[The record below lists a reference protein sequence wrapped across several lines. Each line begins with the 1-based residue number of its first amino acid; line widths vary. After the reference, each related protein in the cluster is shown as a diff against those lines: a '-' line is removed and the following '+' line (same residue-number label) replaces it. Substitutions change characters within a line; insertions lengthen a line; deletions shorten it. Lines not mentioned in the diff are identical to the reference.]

1 MVSPETATMAVM
13 QVSLFFTISA
23 MAATSA
29 QNPSPEAKSMQMP
42 V

>member
-1 MVSPETATMAVM
+1 MATM

-29 QNPSPEAKSMQMP
+29 QNPSPQANSRQMP